1 MQHFGQCGKI
11 SLMPNTDSHGND
23 GGGNYARLFG
33 VGFAFILTLGIFTAI
48 GFFVDRLLG
57 TLPLFLIVGL
67 GLGFAGGL
75 YYVYRA
81 LKTLGDG

>member
-1 MQHFGQCGKI
+1 MIQA
-11 SLMPNTDSHGND
+11 MPGTDSHEGS
-23 GGGNYARLFG
+23 NYARLFG
-33 VGFAFILTLGIFTAI
+33 VGFTLVFTLGILSAV
-48 GFFVDRLLG
+48 GYVVDRLLG

-81 LKTLGDG
+81 LKTVDDG